1 MSKDAFL
8 FCLVTGAGARALW
21 VACRFPHFGPTKLM
35 AAFMHVAATF
45 SISFAL
51 APTMGLA
58 TGGGVL
64 LAVFGVA
71 LPALTYMF
79 LAGIWLLRAAQASFP
94 R

>member
-1 MSKDAFL
+1 
-8 FCLVTGAGARALW
+8 
-21 VACRFPHFGPTKLM
+21 
-35 AAFMHVAATF
+35 
-45 SISFAL
+45 
-51 APTMGLA
+51 MGLA

-79 LAGIWLLRAAQASFP
+79 LAGIWLMRAAQASFP

>member
-1 MSKDAFL
+1 MSKDTFL
-8 FCLVTGAGARALW
+8 FCLVLGAALLALW
-21 VACRFPHFGPTKLM
+21 VVCRFPGFGPANLM
-35 AAFMHVAATF
+35 TAFMHVAVTF
-45 SISFAL
+45 CVGFAL

-58 TGGGVL
+58 AGAGVL